1 MDTSKFVVLTPVK
14 PFTRGKSRLLGIT
27 AEQRRAFAEAFAR
40 DTLAA
45 VLDCAVVEEV
55 VVVTTEQSLSP
66 GHGAPGAYAAYT
78 ALPDP
83 VPGDLNATL
92 RAVATQASVRWPH
105 LRPVVLCA
113 DLPALTSAVLSDALL
128 QVRERAPYGAA
139 FVPDAA
145 GTGTTLYT
153 SPIADFRPRFGPGSR
168 AAHASD
174 GAVEL
179 TVDLRL
185 RQDVDEPGDLGRVAA
200 LGTGTATA
208 AVLDLR

>member
-14 PFTRGKSRLLGIT
+14 PFTRGKSRLSGIT
-27 AEQRRAFAEAFAR
+27 AEQRSAFAEAFAR

-45 VLDCAVVEEV
+45 VLDCAVVDEV
-55 VVVTTEQSLSP
+55 VVVTTEESLAP
-66 GHGAPGAYAAYT
+66 DDGAPRPYT
-78 ALPDP
+78 TLPDP

-92 RAVATQASVRWPH
+92 RAVAAQASVRWPR
-105 LRPVVLCA
+105 LRPVALCA
-113 DLPALTSAVLSDALL
+113 DLPALTSVVLSDALL
-128 QVRERAPYGAA
+128 QALERAPYGAA

-153 SPIADFRPRFGPGSR
+153 SPSADFHPRFGPGSR
-168 AAHASD
+168 DAHASD

-185 RQDVDEPGDLGRVAA
+185 RQDVDEPSDLRRVAA

-208 AVLDLR
+208 VVLDLR